1 MSKNTHSYLPLQK
14 YHILPIYGISPEL
27 IKKSVKDCSRDRE
40 KISHC
45 TLLNA
50 CSKALGFS
58 GGFAGFQEDYLSNLT
73 QFMEKHG
80 LLYLV
85 DLTKQKYPV
94 NDMCMTRSLALK
106 KQDIS
111 ERIFFSGKEIP
122 KRIFTGF
129 NFRYDMHL
137 ANGFRIG
144 NSLKT
149 PYSDIGICED
159 INEALKNPSI
169 KIDCRDGTIRSMA
182 DVVIGRYLDKV
193 LFYYF
198 NLIGDQ
204 LVQPRLDKY
213 EIQCY
218 YPQGYQGDINNDL
231 ALHKKFLD
239 FFVSRIEFLDKGWV
253 DVIPYND
260 NLVFLKGENSEYDF
274 VYKNQRSELFEHQI
288 YSPFLKR
295 SDIPYFDDE
304 YHFKRW
310 FYFEYQGFRREL
322 SHLSE
327 IHFYKNG
334 GDVQNYPTREFDLIK
349 GCTHPLKRRTMKN

>member
-1 MSKNTHSYLPLQK
+1 
-14 YHILPIYGISPEL
+14 
-27 IKKSVKDCSRDRE
+27 
-40 KISHC
+40 SHC

-149 PYSDIGICED
+149 PYSDIGICE
-159 INEALKNPSI
+159 
-169 KIDCRDGTIRSMA
+169 
-182 DVVIGRYLDKV
+182 
-193 LFYYF
+193 
-198 NLIGDQ
+198 
-204 LVQPRLDKY
+204 
-213 EIQCY
+213 
-218 YPQGYQGDINNDL
+218 
-231 ALHKKFLD
+231 
-239 FFVSRIEFLDKGWV
+239 
-253 DVIPYND
+253 
-260 NLVFLKGENSEYDF
+260 
-274 VYKNQRSELFEHQI
+274 
-288 YSPFLKR
+288 
-295 SDIPYFDDE
+295 
-304 YHFKRW
+304 
-310 FYFEYQGFRREL
+310 
-322 SHLSE
+322 
-327 IHFYKNG
+327 
-334 GDVQNYPTREFDLIK
+334 
-349 GCTHPLKRRTMKN
+349 